1 MKQFVLPS
9 MLFVA
14 ALTGC
19 DEQTES
25 KTSTSA
31 DSVAKV
37 KDGVLELD
45 KSTTVGRAFDGFRY
59 FSTKTWTP
67 TISENGRKLVE
78 AIGTVDLSKVTSED
92 IAAATANAFGPSANT
107 SQSNATLRNAQRQLK
122 GAQFVFQFVLNVDNT
137 FELKEGKMIL
147 LRADG
152 KSIPTPI
159 DGEYTLKE
167 IYEGRL
173 PDALLSSILLAGA
186 Q

>member
-1 MKQFVLPS
+1 
-9 MLFVA
+9 MLCVA
-14 ALTGC
+14 ALAGC
-19 DEQTES
+19 DTQTES
-25 KTSTSA
+25 KTSASP
-31 DSVAKV
+31 DSVATV
-37 KDGVLELD
+37 KDGVLDLD

-59 FSTKTWTP
+59 FSTKTWTH
-67 TISENGRKLVE
+67 TTTENGRKLVE
-78 AIGTVDLSKVTSED
+78 VTGTVDLSKLTSED

-107 SQSNATLRNAQRQLK
+107 AQSDATLRNAQRQLK
-122 GAQFVFQFVLNVDNT
+122 SAQFVFRFVLNLDNT

-152 KSIPTPI
+152 KSVLTPV